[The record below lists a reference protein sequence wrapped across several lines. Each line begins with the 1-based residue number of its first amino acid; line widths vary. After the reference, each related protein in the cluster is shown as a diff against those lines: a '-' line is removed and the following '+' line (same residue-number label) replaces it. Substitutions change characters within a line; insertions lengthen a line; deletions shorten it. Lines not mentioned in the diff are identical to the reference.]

1 MISQMILMRKAKY
14 FDKIYL
20 LSLTANRKKLYDY
33 FIAFLGLTDIVFNIF
48 AVFVDNTN
56 LLINYISIPFFCIEI
71 YLSCVTIFYIDIIEV
86 KDIFKI
92 ILRYLKWTFWIDI
105 IGTLPLFAI
114 DPSTLLCLKLVRI
127 LKFRLY
133 IDNI

>member
-33 FIAFLGLTDIVFNIF
+33 FIAFLGLFDIVFNIF

-105 IGTLPLFAI
+105 IGTLPFFAI